1 MLINTDAAP
10 HKVTN
15 MILRLIMM
23 AISPLRQIPIMVATP
38 VKILRILI
46 VLTLITAMRM
56 VATVTIPALTFVVR
70 EEEML

>member
-23 AISPLRQIPIMVATP
+23 ATSPLRQIPIMVATP

>member
-23 AISPLRQIPIMVATP
+23 ATSPLRQIPIMVATP

-56 VATVTIPALTFVVR
+56 VATVTVPALTFVVR